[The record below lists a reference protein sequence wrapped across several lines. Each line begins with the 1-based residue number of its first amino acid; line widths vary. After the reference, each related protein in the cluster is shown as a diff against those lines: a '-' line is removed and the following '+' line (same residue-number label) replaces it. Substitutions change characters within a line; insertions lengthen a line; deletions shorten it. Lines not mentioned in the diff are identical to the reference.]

1 MVLDYRRGKI
11 FVLIIFFFGII
22 IQSPLVYGQS
32 QKSKLIISRPE
43 FFWALSHPFKVSRAL
58 SISKTALQ
66 ITDSIETDSSLKDRS
81 GGQLD
86 AFKHGLWMALL
97 TQEIGRKAALKLGN
111 AHEKANYLN
120 YKRGRPYSS
129 HKHSV
134 MDSLNNLT
142 GANFGNEFKNRK
154 ELISKIIDGI
164 KSGNFYILKKN
175 SKGQYVDCHGNIVI
189 VDPFLW
195 ERNECLI
202 RSDLQETGG

>member
-1 MVLDYRRGKI
+1 M
-11 FVLIIFFFGII
+11 FF
-22 IQSPLVYGQS
+22 QSPIAYGQS
-32 QKSKLIISRPE
+32 NQRRLDISRPE
-43 FFWALSHPFKVSRAL
+43 VFWALSHPFKIRKAL
-58 SISKTALQ
+58 YISKIALL
-66 ITDSIETDSSLKDRS
+66 ITDSIEADSNLKDKS

-142 GANFGNEFKNRK
+142 GTEFGKKYKNRK
-154 ELISKIIDGI
+154 KLISEIIKGI
-164 KSGNFYILKKN
+164 KIGDFYILKK
-175 SKGQYVDCHGNIVI
+175 SKAGQYTDCQGNII
-189 VDPFLW
+189 ITDVDLW

-202 RSDLQETGG
+202 KSDFREISE

>member
-134 MDSLNNLT
+134 MDSLNNISGAKRDNDSLT
-142 GANFGNEFKNRK
+142 INQMIVDIIAGVKEGEFH
-154 ELISKIIDGI
+154 
-164 KSGNFYILKKN
+164 ILKKDKLGN
-175 SKGQYVDCHGNIVI
+175 YISCKGNEIEILPYQWEQY
-189 VDPFLW
+189 
-195 ERNECLI
+195 ECLVKSNMI
-202 RSDLQETGG
+202 EQP